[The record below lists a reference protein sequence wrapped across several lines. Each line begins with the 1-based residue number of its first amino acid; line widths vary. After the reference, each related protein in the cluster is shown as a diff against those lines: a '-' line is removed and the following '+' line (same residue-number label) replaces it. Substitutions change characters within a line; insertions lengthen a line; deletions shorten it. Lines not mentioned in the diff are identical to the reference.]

1 MNLDKEHIDETK
13 AEVLFELEKM
23 FSELTHR
30 FSTAEN
36 NEKLN
41 FLLDI
46 ESQMKQKLM
55 EIEFTSA
62 TKAGG

>member
-1 MNLDKEHIDETK
+1 MELDKEHIDETK
-13 AEVLFELEKM
+13 AVVLIELEKV

-36 NEKLN
+36 HEKLN
-41 FLLDI
+41 LLLDI

-55 EIEFTSA
+55 DIEYKSA
-62 TKAGG
+62 AGK